1 MALRTEGNERTTEQ
15 RQAYLQR
22 PLTDLKGVG
31 EKTAALFEKV
41 GVTDLAALLQYYP
54 RTFSVFGEV
63 TTVDQLRADTMACVS
78 CIITGNPFL
87 RKGRGVTVLTVSCG
101 DETGNLQLV
110 WFNAPFLRNHLKPGR
125 RYVFRGMARRK
136 GKGLVLQQPSMY
148 APEEYASLAG
158 SMQPVYPM
166 TKGLTNN
173 TVMKSVRK
181 ALDFG
186 CYKEET
192 LPEELLQ
199 EEGLIGIRA
208 ALFGIHFPK
217 NEAEYIA
224 ARNRLAFE
232 EFYDFIRKLRALKE
246 ENDAAPNAFPCIETA
261 ETVRFLEALPY
272 RLTKAQTRVWEEIRE
287 DLCGAHQMN
296 RLIQGDVGS
305 GKTVVAFL
313 ALLLCATNGY
323 QGAIMAPTAV
333 LAAQHFATF
342 QKWGEDYGLPVR
354 PVLLTGSMGAKDRRE
369 ALAGIADGSCNL
381 IVGTHALFQEAVT
394 YQKLALVVTDE
405 QHRFGVRQRET
416 LEEKTVEAPSSNQ
429 SACTPLHDDVRTE
442 IAGQVSAPAIVADDS
457 ECRFRAKWTRHVPH
471 VLSMSATPIPR
482 TLAIILYGDLH
493 VSLLDEAPAKR
504 LPIKNAVVN
513 TSYREKAWQMIV
525 KEVRAGHQAYV
536 ICPMIEPGE
545 MEGLTNVTEYTEELR
560 DVLPADIRVA
570 LLHGQMKAKEKDRVM
585 EEYAAHL
592 TDVLVSTTVVE
603 VGVDVPNATVMMIE
617 DAQRFGLAQL
627 HQLRGRVGRGEAQ
640 SYCIFVDTSPQAV
653 NGAVSERLGVMKD
666 SNDGFH
672 IAEEDLKLRGPGELF
687 GLRQSGALAFRIAD
701 IYRDAAL
708 LTRAAAWAD
717 RMTGG

>member
-63 TTVDQLRADTMACVS
+63 TMVDQLRADTMACVS

-158 SMQPVYPM
+158 SMQPVYPL

-405 QHRFGVRQRET
+405 QHRFGVRQREA
-416 LEEKTVEAPSSNQ
+416 LEGKS
-429 SACTPLHDDVRTE
+429 
-442 IAGQVSAPAIVADDS
+442 
-457 ECRFRAKWTRHVPH
+457 VPH

>member
-1 MALRTEGNERTTEQ
+1 MALRTDGNERSPEQ
-15 RQAYLQR
+15 RQAYLRR

-158 SMQPVYPM
+158 SMQPVYPL

-217 NEAEYIA
+217 NEAEYVA

-369 ALAGIADGSCNL
+369 ALADIADGSCNL

-405 QHRFGVRQRET
+405 QHRFGVRQREA
-416 LEEKTVEAPSSNQ
+416 LEGKS
-429 SACTPLHDDVRTE
+429 
-442 IAGQVSAPAIVADDS
+442 
-457 ECRFRAKWTRHVPH
+457 VPH
-471 VLSMSATPIPR
+471 ILSMSATPIPR

-525 KEVRAGHQAYV
+525 KEVREGHQAYV

-545 MEGLTNVTEYTEELR
+545 MEGLTNVTEYAEELR
-560 DVLPADIRVA
+560 DVLPSDIRIS

-640 SYCIFVDTSPQAV
+640 SYCIFVDTSPQAA
-653 NGAVSERLGVMKD
+653 NGAASERLGVMKD

-708 LTRAAAWAD
+708 LTRAAARAD
-717 RMTGG
+717 RM